1 MVVVANLVVVVVRAC
16 VQFGGGGGTLRGG
29 DIVKVK
35 YPLVDGDGEE
45 VGDLSLESIKD
56 EEVATVDGVF
66 EGAFGAL
73 EGLEV
78 EALMDAMKVYGG

>member
-1 MVVVANLVVVVVRAC
+1 YPKDGDGDGNS
-16 VQFGGGGGTLRGG
+16 QHLR
-29 DIVKVK
+29 
-35 YPLVDGDGEE
+35 YQPLVDGDGEE
-45 VGDLSLESIKD
+45 VGDLSLESIED

-73 EGLEV
+73 GLEV

>member
-1 MVVVANLVVVVVRAC
+1 MNLHVLQEGSMEWDDQREVVE
-16 VQFGGGGGTLRGG
+16 
-29 DIVKVK
+29 
-35 YPLVDGDGEE
+35 PLVDGDVEE
-45 VGDLSLESIKD
+45 VGDLSLELMKD

-78 EALMDAMKVYGG
+78 EALMDVMEVMVVADK